1 MGISQLTCVL
11 YSNYC
16 NGMNENLPKHCI
28 VFLGNI
34 FLHWTKN
41 LNSKT
46 LVIYRAVRYDDIYR
60 MDEINSL
67 SFHIM
72 FYRLFR
78 CVAKYIVYGN
88 TFSSFEW
95 LWSLHAAH
103 HGAWR
108 GDRSRMRTTSQ
119 DKTEQLVPKRGTT
132 SVAWSRVFKHRSFK
146 TTDLKPLKH
155 KTTELYACAVS
166 FCVRGA
172 RFFFFADFEQLH
184 KHTYMR
190 QNPCL
195 CNYPHKHSDL
205 GLKKE

>member
-1 MGISQLTCVL
+1 MHLYSYSAEKPLLFVMLLFYSNEKFMGISQLTCVL

-72 FYRLFR
+72 FYCLFR
-78 CVAKYIVYGN
+78 GVAKYIVYGN

-95 LWSLHAAH
+95 LRSLHAAH

-119 DKTEQLVPKRGTT
+119 DKT
-132 SVAWSRVFKHRSFK
+132 RSSF
-146 TTDLKPLKH
+146 L
-155 KTTELYACAVS
+155 TE
-166 FCVRGA
+166 G
-172 RFFFFADFEQLH
+172 LH
-184 KHTYMR
+184 
-190 QNPCL
+190 L
-195 CNYPHKHSDL
+195 
-205 GLKKE
+205 